1 MRNNV
6 ITKYFT
12 KEPDEVEDRILRFVG
27 SNEEIDRDNEK
38 IVYSAWKLKNYK
50 KNPVILM
57 GHNYQAA
64 PVAKAKKVW
73 VDKQNK
79 SLMFDIEFP
88 EPEVSSIGD
97 SLYKLYKNGFM
108 SATSVGFRPNPQKI
122 KYGKEGTDEPW
133 RTFNEVELLELSLVS
148 VPANP
153 TALLTSKSMEAAK
166 KKGVIDDIEL
176 EEILLWFEEN
186 TLPEEETKEIEK
198 IEPNEGETEE
208 DFISRCMSSQ
218 IMIDE
223 FPDEEQRIAVCHSTW
238 RDKHT
243 EEIEH
248 KIICTICRK
257 EFDEM
262 ICQECVDIT
271 ANNYFEELFTEIS
284 ETRSLETQEN
294 SQEVSTDEEYEEV
307 IEYLNE

>member
-1 MRNNV
+1 MRENI

-12 KEPDEVEDRILRFVG
+12 KEPDEVGDRVLRFVG
-27 SNEEIDRDNEK
+27 SNEETDRDNEK
-38 IVYSAWKLKNYK
+38 IVSSAWRLQNYK

-57 GHNYQAA
+57 GHNYQAP

-73 VDKQNK
+73 VDKEQK
-79 SLMFDIEFP
+79 RLMFDVEFP

-122 KYGKEGTDEPW
+122 KYAKEGTDEPW

-153 TALLTSKSMEAAK
+153 TALLTSKNIKEC
-166 KKGVIDDIEL
+166 GVIDEHEINEL
-176 EEILLWFEEN
+176 ILWFEEN
-186 TLPEEETKEIEK
+186 SLPEEEIKEEV
-198 IEPNEGETEE
+198 ETVEE
-208 DFISRCMSSQ
+208 ST
-218 IMIDE
+218 
-223 FPDEEQRIAVCHSTW
+223 EQ
-238 RDKHT
+238 
-243 EEIEH
+243 
-248 KIICTICRK
+248 KIICTVCSK

-294 SQEVSTDEEYEEV
+294 SQEVSTEDGYDEV
-307 IEYLNE
+307 IEYLNGK